1 MALFRRAKPEA
12 RPQQRPARAPCT
24 PADMP
29 GNPALVRLDGAAKQA
44 LDASRGRLVIG
55 IGLFSL
61 AFVLLAGRLVE
72 LTVIRGAAEPAVA
85 RGVNPELMAKTAL
98 MERQSIV
105 DRNGNMLAANLKI
118 ASLYADPRKVQNPK
132 EVAVRLAQVL
142 PELSAG
148 DMQNRLASGKSFVWL
163 KRGLTPREQYE
174 VNRLG
179 LPGLYFHNE
188 QRRVYPQGPLAVHV
202 LGYTDIDG
210 KGISGIEQ
218 YFDEQLKDPS
228 RTGDPLELSLDI
240 RVQHV
245 VRDEVAKAVEQFNA
259 IGGGGIVLDIHTGE
273 VVAMVSL
280 PDFDP
285 AEPGTA
291 SADSRFNR
299 ITLGVYEMGSTMK
312 TLNTAMALDY
322 GTVKLSGGYDASR
335 PIQIS
340 RFTIKDDHAKNR
352 WLSVPEIFMYS
363 SNIGSAKMAVDVGP
377 ERQREFMQRFGMLNK
392 PAIELPEV
400 GAPLVPRNWK
410 TVETMTISFG
420 HGMSITPLQ
429 LATGTA
435 AVINGGVLHPPT
447 LIKRPPGL
455 PAPGKQVIRRDV
467 SDTMRKLMVLV
478 VDEGTG
484 SKAAVNGYLVGG
496 KTGSSEKVNARGG
509 YNKKANFNTFVAGFP
524 MHNPRYIVQVMVD
537 EPKGN
542 KSTYGFATA
551 GWTAAPAV
559 GRIINRIAPMLGVP
573 PVDENSPAI
582 KQAMYVP
589 IPGHPVPNFSAAPA
603 PAAVPA
609 ASAAPKTQEKKLAS
623 Q

>member
-1 MALFRRAKPEA
+1 MGLFRRAPKQNPA
-12 RPQQRPARAPCT
+12 PARPARSPCT

-29 GNPALVRLDGAAKQA
+29 GSPALVRLDGAAKQA

-72 LTVIRGAAEPAVA
+72 LTVIRGAAEPTVA
-85 RGVNPELMAKTAL
+85 RGTNPELIAKTAL
-98 MERQSIV
+98 LERQPIV
-105 DRNGNMLAANLKI
+105 DRNGNMLATNLKI
-118 ASLYADPRKVQNPK
+118 ASLYADPRKVQNPR
-132 EVAVRLAQVL
+132 ETAIRLAQAL

-148 DMQNRLASGKSFVWL
+148 EMQNKLLSGKSFVWL

-188 QRRVYPQGPLAVHV
+188 ERRVYPQGSLAVHV

-210 KGISGIEQ
+210 RGISGIEQ
-218 YFDEQLKDPS
+218 HFDEQLRDPS
-228 RTGDPLELSLDI
+228 RTGDPLELSIDV

-245 VRDEVAKAVEQFNA
+245 VRDEVAKAVEFFNA
-259 IGGGGIVLDIHTGE
+259 IGGGGIVLDVHTGE
-273 VVAMVSL
+273 VIAMVSM

-291 SADSRFNR
+291 SKESRFNR

-322 GTVKLSGGYDASR
+322 GTVRLNNGYDATN

-340 RFTIKDDHAKNR
+340 RFTIKDDHPKRR

-377 ERQREFMQRFGMLNK
+377 ERQREFMARLGMLNK

-400 GAPLVPRNWK
+400 GGPLIPRNWK

-420 HGMSITPLQ
+420 HGLSVTPLQ
-429 LATGTA
+429 LATATA
-435 AVINGGVLHPPT
+435 AIVNGGVLHPPT

-455 PAPGKQVIRRDV
+455 PAPGRQVIRRDV
-467 SDTMRKLMVLV
+467 SDTMRKLMALV

-484 SKAAVNGYLVGG
+484 KKADVEGYMVGG
-496 KTGSSEKVNARGG
+496 KTGTSEKVNDRGG
-509 YNKKANFNTFVAGFP
+509 YNKKALFNTFVAGFP
-524 MHNPRYIVQVMVD
+524 MHNPRYIVQVMLD

-551 GWTAAPAV
+551 GWTAAPTA
-559 GRIINRIAPMLGVP
+559 GHIITRIAPLLGVP
-573 PVDENSPAI
+573 PVDAHSPAMR
-582 KQAMYVP
+582 QAMYVP
-589 IPGHPVPNFSAAPA
+589 IPGQPMPNFSAPPAVAPTA
-603 PAAVPA
+603 G
-609 ASAAPKTQEKKLAS
+609 APKTQEKKLAS

>member
-1 MALFRRAKPEA
+1 MALFRRTQKSPQKMKP
-12 RPQQRPARAPCT
+12 RPPCT

-29 GNPALVRLDGAAKQA
+29 GSPALVRLEGAAKQA

-85 RGVNPELMAKTAL
+85 RGFNPELGARTAL
-98 MERQSIV
+98 MERQPIV
-105 DRNGNMLAANLKI
+105 DRNGQILATNLKI
-118 ASLYADPRKVQNPK
+118 ASLYADPRKVQN
-132 EVAVRLAQVL
+132 AAGAATRLAQVL
-142 PELSAG
+142 PELPVGEVQAKL
-148 DMQNRLASGKSFVWL
+148 NSGKSFVWL
-163 KRGLTPREQYE
+163 KRGLAPREQYE

-179 LPGLYFHNE
+179 IPGLYFHNE
-188 QRRVYPQGPLAVHV
+188 QRRVYPQGALGTHV
-202 LGYTDIDG
+202 VGYTDIDG

-218 YFDEQLKDPS
+218 YFDEQLRDPT
-228 RTGDPLELSLDI
+228 RTGDPLELSIDL

-245 VRDEVAKAVEQFNA
+245 MRDEVARAIEYFNA
-259 IGGGGIVLDIHTGE
+259 IGGGGIVMDIYTGE
-273 VVAMVSL
+273 IISLVSL

-291 SADSRFNR
+291 SKDARFNR

-322 GTVKLSGGYDASR
+322 GTVKLSSGYDASR

-340 RFTIKDDHAKNR
+340 RFSIKDDHPKNR

-377 ERQREFMQRFGMLNK
+377 ERQREFMARLGMLTK
-392 PAIELPEV
+392 PALELPEI

-410 TVETMTISFG
+410 TVETMTIAFG
-420 HGMSITPLQ
+420 HGLSVTPLQ
-429 LATGTA
+429 LATATA
-435 AVINGGVLHPPT
+435 AIVNGGVLHPPT
-447 LIKRPPGL
+447 LIKRPPGM
-455 PAPGKQVIRRDV
+455 PAPGRQVIRRDV
-467 SDTMRKLMVLV
+467 SDTMRKLMLLV
-478 VDEGTG
+478 VEDGTG
-484 SKAAVNGYLVGG
+484 KKAGVDGYMVGG
-496 KTGSSEKVNARGG
+496 KTGTSEKVNERGG
-509 YNKKANFNTFVAGFP
+509 YNRKALFNTFVAGFP
-524 MHNPRYIVQVMVD
+524 MHNPRYVVQVMLD

-542 KSTYGFATA
+542 KSTYGFASA
-551 GWTAAPAV
+551 GWTSAPTAARV
-559 GRIINRIAPMLGVP
+559 ISRIAPLLGVP

-582 KQAMYVP
+582 RQAMYVP
-589 IPGHPVPNFSAAPA
+589 IPGQPMPNFATPPSGPVAA
-603 PAAVPA
+603 AAV
-609 ASAAPKTQEKKLAS
+609 APKTQEKKLAS

>member
-1 MALFRRAKPEA
+1 MALFRRQPKPK
-12 RPQQRPARAPCT
+12 APCT
-24 PADMP
+24 PADIP
-29 GNPALVRLDGAAKQA
+29 GNPGLVRLEGAAKQA
-44 LDASRGRLVIG
+44 LEASRGRLVIG

-61 AFVLLAGRLVE
+61 AFIVLAGRLVE
-72 LTVIRGAAEPAVA
+72 LTVLRGASEPVVA
-85 RGVNPELMAKTAL
+85 RGVNPELIAKTAL
-98 MERQSIV
+98 MERQPIV
-105 DRNGNMLAANLKI
+105 DRNGNILATNLKI
-118 ASLYADPRKVQNPK
+118 ASLYADPRKVQNPV
-132 EVAVRLAQVL
+132 EAATRLAQAL
-142 PELSAG
+142 PELPAG
-148 DMQNRLASGKSFVWL
+148 EVQAKLASGKSFVWL

-179 LPGLYFHNE
+179 IPGLYFHNE
-188 QRRVYPQGPLAVHV
+188 QRRVYPQGPMAVHV

-210 KGISGIEQ
+210 KGISGVEQ
-218 YFDEQLKDPS
+218 YFDEQLRDPS
-228 RTGDPLELSLDI
+228 RTGDPLELSIDI

-245 VRDEVAKAVEQFNA
+245 VRDEVAKAVEFFNA
-259 IGGGGIVLDIHTGE
+259 IGGGGIVLDVYTGE

-291 SADSRFNR
+291 SKDSRFNR

-322 GTVKLSGGYDASR
+322 GTVKLSGGYDATH

-340 RFTIKDDHAKNR
+340 RFTIKDDHPKKR

-377 ERQREFMQRFGMLNK
+377 ERQREFMLRMGMLNK

-400 GAPLVPRNWK
+400 GGPLVPRNWK

-420 HGMSITPLQ
+420 HGLSVTPLQ
-429 LATGTA
+429 LASATA
-435 AVINGGVLHPPT
+435 AIVNGGVLHPPT

-455 PAPGKQVIRRDV
+455 PAPGRQVIRRDV
-467 SDTMRKLMVLV
+467 SDVMRKLMLLV
-478 VDEGTG
+478 VEEGTG
-484 SKAAVNGYLVGG
+484 KKADVDGYLVGG
-496 KTGSSEKVNARGG
+496 KTGSSEKVNERGG

-524 MHNPRYIVQVMVD
+524 MHNPRYIVQVMID

-551 GWTAAPAV
+551 GWTAAPAA
-559 GRIINRIAPMLGVP
+559 GRIISRIAPLLGVP
-573 PVDENSPAI
+573 PVDESSPAL

-589 IPGHPVPNFSAAPA
+589 IPGQPMPNFSSPN
-603 PAAVPA
+603 VTVTGR
-609 ASAAPKTQEKKLAS
+609 TQEKKLAS

>member
-1 MALFRRAKPEA
+1 MALFRRQPKAKP
-12 RPQQRPARAPCT
+12 PCT
-24 PADMP
+24 PADIP
-29 GNPALVRLDGAAKQA
+29 GNPGLVRLEGAAKQA
-44 LDASRGRLVIG
+44 LEASRGRLVIG

-61 AFVLLAGRLVE
+61 AFIVLAGRLVE
-72 LTVIRGAAEPAVA
+72 LTVLRGANEPVVA
-85 RGVNPELMAKTAL
+85 RGINPELIAKTAL
-98 MERQSIV
+98 MERQPIV
-105 DRNGNMLAANLKI
+105 DRNGNILATNLKI
-118 ASLYADPRKVQNPK
+118 ASLYADPRKVLNPV
-132 EVAVRLAQVL
+132 EAATRLAQAL
-142 PELSAG
+142 PELPAG
-148 DMQNRLASGKSFVWL
+148 EVQAKLASGKSFVWL

-179 LPGLYFHNE
+179 IPGLYFHNE

-210 KGISGIEQ
+210 KGISGVEQ
-218 YFDEQLKDPS
+218 HFDEQLRDPS
-228 RTGDPLELSLDI
+228 RTGDPLELSIDI

-245 VRDEVAKAVEQFNA
+245 VRDEIAKAVEFFNA
-259 IGGGGIVLDIHTGE
+259 IGGGGIVLDVYTGE
-273 VVAMVSL
+273 VIAMVSL

-285 AEPGTA
+285 AEPGSA
-291 SADSRFNR
+291 SKESRFNR

-322 GTVKLSGGYDASR
+322 GTVKLSGGYDATH

-340 RFTIKDDHAKNR
+340 RFTIKDDHPKKR

-377 ERQREFMQRFGMLNK
+377 ERQREFMQRMGMLNK
-392 PAIELPEV
+392 PTIELPEV
-400 GAPLVPRNWK
+400 GGPLIPRNWK

-420 HGMSITPLQ
+420 HGLSVTPLQ
-429 LATGTA
+429 LASATA
-435 AVINGGVLHPPT
+435 AIVNGGVLHPPT

-455 PAPGKQVIRRDV
+455 PAPGRQVIRRDV
-467 SDTMRKLMVLV
+467 SDVMRKLMLLV
-478 VDEGTG
+478 VEDGTG
-484 SKAAVNGYLVGG
+484 KKADVEGYLVGG
-496 KTGSSEKVNARGG
+496 KTGSSEKVNERGG

-524 MHNPRYIVQVMVD
+524 MHNPRYIVQVMID

-551 GWTAAPAV
+551 GWTAAPAA
-559 GRIINRIAPMLGVP
+559 GRIIGRIAPLLGVP
-573 PVDENSPAI
+573 PVDETSPAL

-589 IPGHPVPNFSAAPA
+589 IPGQPLPNFNSPN
-603 PAAVPA
+603 VTVTGR
-609 ASAAPKTQEKKLAS
+609 TQEKKLAS

>member
-1 MALFRRAKPEA
+1 MALFRRQAKP
-12 RPQQRPARAPCT
+12 RPPCT
-24 PADMP
+24 PADIP
-29 GNPALVRLDGAAKQA
+29 GNPALVRLEGAAKQA
-44 LDASRGRLVIG
+44 LEASRGRLVIG

-61 AFVLLAGRLVE
+61 AFIVLAGRLVE
-72 LTVIRGAAEPAVA
+72 LTVLRGASEPAVA
-85 RGVNPELMAKTAL
+85 RGVNPELIAKTAL
-98 MERQSIV
+98 MERQPIV
-105 DRNGNMLAANLKI
+105 DRGGNILATNLKI
-118 ASLYADPRKVQNPK
+118 ASLYADPRKVLNPV
-132 EVAVRLAQVL
+132 EAATRLAQAL
-142 PELSAG
+142 PELPAG
-148 DMQNRLASGKSFVWL
+148 EVQAKLASGKSFVWL

-179 LPGLYFHNE
+179 IPGLYFHNE

-210 KGISGIEQ
+210 KGISGVEQ
-218 YFDEQLKDPS
+218 YFDEQLRDPS
-228 RTGDPLELSLDI
+228 RTGDPLELSIDI

-245 VRDEVAKAVEQFNA
+245 VRDEIAKAVEFFNA
-259 IGGGGIVLDIHTGE
+259 IGGGGIVLDVHTGE
-273 VVAMVSL
+273 VIAMVSL

-291 SADSRFNR
+291 SKESRFNR

-322 GTVKLSGGYDASR
+322 GSVKLSGGYDATH

-340 RFTIKDDHAKNR
+340 RFTIKDDHPKKR

-377 ERQREFMQRFGMLNK
+377 ERQREFMQRMGMLNK

-400 GAPLVPRNWK
+400 GGPLVPRNWK

-420 HGMSITPLQ
+420 HGLSVTPLQ
-429 LATGTA
+429 LASATA
-435 AVINGGVLHPPT
+435 AIVNGGVLHPPT
-447 LIKRPPGL
+447 LIKRPPGM
-455 PAPGKQVIRRDV
+455 PAPGRQVIRRDV
-467 SDTMRKLMVLV
+467 SDVMRKLMLLV
-478 VDEGTG
+478 VEEGTG
-484 SKAAVNGYLVGG
+484 KKADVEGYLVGG
-496 KTGSSEKVNARGG
+496 KTGSSEKVNERGG

-524 MHNPRYIVQVMVD
+524 MHNPRYIVQVMID

-551 GWTAAPAV
+551 GWTAAPAA
-559 GRIINRIAPMLGVP
+559 GRIISRIAPLLGVP
-573 PVDENSPAI
+573 PVDESSPAL

-589 IPGHPVPNFSAAPA
+589 VPGQPMPNFSNPN
-603 PAAVPA
+603 VTVTGR
-609 ASAAPKTQEKKLAS
+609 TQEKKLAS

>member
-1 MALFRRAKPEA
+1 MALFRRPKPEA